1 MVPFGLGL
9 PASDALNID
18 AASQAALDFLL
29 SPASYLLHASEVYSS
44 PLMDVFSSV
53 DPVAAISLGALVV
66 TIVVSCT
73 IRLHVGFLA
82 ISLAWVVGV
91 YVAGMSA
98 REVMGGFPTR
108 LFLTL
113 AGVTLLFS
121 QAQLNGTL
129 DRVAHRAVKY
139 ARGNVGI
146 MPMMFFLLAFLLA
159 SVGPGNIAATALV
172 APMAMAVSW
181 QVGVPP
187 FLMAIMVGMGAN
199 AGSLSPI
206 APTGVI
212 VNGVMDEI
220 GLGGFAL
227 DTYLNNMMAH
237 TVVVFVAYFAFGG
250 VRLLRRRHEGAVLVP
265 TGENDSKSREDGAGS
280 MEFDRVYRSK
290 SGEDGAGSMEFG
302 RTPQSKSGEDDA
314 NSVAFDRTHQTTLAV
329 IASLILGV
337 IFLGVDIGLGAFA
350 GAVLLSVLKAGDEM
364 EAVKIMPWRVI
375 MMVCGVT
382 VLISVLD
389 ATGGLDLFTDILAR
403 ASAVAPTFIIAASTG
418 FISLYSSTSGVVLP
432 AFLPTIPGLVDQ
444 LGVEPLALASAMN
457 IGGHL
462 VDVSPLS
469 TLGALCMAAAHPS
482 VDSRAL
488 FNKLMV
494 WGLSMTVV
502 GGAVCY
508 LAFTVL
514 RIGLG

>member
-1 MVPFGLGL
+1 
-9 PASDALNID
+9 
-18 AASQAALDFLL
+18 
-29 SPASYLLHASEVYSS
+29 
-44 PLMDVFSSV
+44 MDVFSSV

-66 TIVVSCT
+66 SIVVSCT

-129 DRVAHRAVKY
+129 DRVAYRAVKY
-139 ARGNVGI
+139 ARGNVGV
-146 MPMMFFLLAFLLA
+146 MPMMFFLLAFGLA
-159 SVGPGNIAATALV
+159 SIGPGNIAATALV

-187 FLMAIMVGMGAN
+187 FLMSIMVGMGAN

-227 DTYLNNMMAH
+227 HTYLNNMIAH
-237 TVVVFVAYFAFGG
+237 TIVVFVAYFAFGG
-250 VRLLRRRHEGAVLVP
+250 VRLLRRRHEGAVMVP
-265 TGENDSKSREDGAGS
+265 TGGDGASS
-280 MEFDRVYRSK
+280 MEFDR
-290 SGEDGAGSMEFG
+290 
-302 RTPQSKSGEDDA
+302 
-314 NSVAFDRTHQTTLAV
+314 THLTTLAV

-337 IFLGVDIGLGAFA
+337 IFLGVDVGLGAFA
-350 GAVLLSVLKAGDEM
+350 GAVLLSVLKAGDEL

-432 AFLPTIPGLVDQ
+432 AFLPTVPGLVDQ

-457 IGGHL
+457 VGGHL

-508 LAFTVL
+508 LLFTVL
-514 RIGLG
+514 RLGLG

>member
-1 MVPFGLGL
+1 
-9 PASDALNID
+9 
-18 AASQAALDFLL
+18 
-29 SPASYLLHASEVYSS
+29 
-44 PLMDVFSSV
+44 MDVFSSV

-66 TIVVSCT
+66 AIVVSCT

-98 REVMGGFPTR
+98 REVMSGFPTR

-129 DRVAHRAVKY
+129 DRVAYRAVKY
-139 ARGNVGI
+139 ARGNVGV
-146 MPMMFFLLAFLLA
+146 MPMMFFLLAFGLA
-159 SVGPGNIAATALV
+159 SIGPGNIAATALV

-187 FLMAIMVGMGAN
+187 FLMSIMVGMGAN

-212 VNGVMDEI
+212 VNGVMDQI

-227 DTYLNNMMAH
+227 HTYLNNMMAH
-237 TVVVFVAYFAFGG
+237 TIVVFVAYFAFGG
-250 VRLLRRRHEGAVLVP
+250 LRLLKRRHEGAVMVP
-265 TGENDSKSREDGAGS
+265 TGGDDSTAGGDGAGS
-280 MEFDRVYRSK
+280 MEFDR
-290 SGEDGAGSMEFG
+290 
-302 RTPQSKSGEDDA
+302 
-314 NSVAFDRTHQTTLAV
+314 THLTTLAM
-329 IASLILGV
+329 IASLIFGV
-337 IFLGVDIGLGAFA
+337 IFLGVDVGLGAFA
-350 GAVLLSVLKAGDEM
+350 GAVLLSLLQAGDEM

-389 ATGGLDLFTDILAR
+389 ATGGLALFTDILAR

-432 AFLPTIPGLVDQ
+432 AFLPTVPGLVEQ

-457 IGGHL
+457 VGGHL

-482 VDSRAL
+482 VDSRDL
-488 FNKLMV
+488 FNKLMI
-494 WGLSMTVV
+494 WGLSMTIV

-508 LAFTVL
+508 LLFTVL